1 MKFYELKRRKPSR
14 EKDALGAATGAGA
27 PVSTEE
33 MAGGGE
39 GVDGGCVGMAGGG
52 VGMDCGGEESASGR
66 GLEAGS
72 GGAGDG
78 GDSEFDDGESGN
90 VKHVFP
96 SIYICCQVFF
106 TVLNPSRYGRRRR
119 LRKQEM
125 KLII

>member
-14 EKDALGAATGAGA
+14 EKDAAGA

-33 MAGGGE
+33 IAGGGGVGMAGGG
-39 GVDGGCVGMAGGG
+39 VGMDGGG

-78 GDSEFDDGESGN
+78 GSGDSEVDDGESG
-90 VKHVFP
+90 K
-96 SIYICCQVFF
+96 Y
-106 TVLNPSRYGRRRR
+106 
-119 LRKQEM
+119 
-125 KLII
+125 

>member
-14 EKDALGAATGAGA
+14 EKDAAAAGANA

-33 MAGGGE
+33 MAGGG
-39 GVDGGCVGMAGGG
+39 GVGMYGGGVGMDGGGVGMAGGG

-78 GDSEFDDGESGN
+78 GDSEFDDGESG
-90 VKHVFP
+90 
-96 SIYICCQVFF
+96 
-106 TVLNPSRYGRRRR
+106 TVNIKRRIFH
-119 LRKQEM
+119 EAV
-125 KLII
+125 

>member
-14 EKDALGAATGAGA
+14 EKDAAAAGVGA

-33 MAGGGE
+33 MTGGGV
-39 GVDGGCVGMAGGG
+39 GIDGGVGMAGGG

-78 GDSEFDDGESGN
+78 GDSEFDDGESG
-90 VKHVFP
+90 KCKAP
-96 SIYICCQVFF
+96 CSQA
-106 TVLNPSRYGRRRR
+106 
-119 LRKQEM
+119 
-125 KLII
+125 